1 MSSIKT
7 KKFINNLN
15 LFNIITKN
23 DLNLKNLTIDEYRA
37 LDYNLAETRVCF
49 CGKGDAIVEG
59 GVLIDHIDKI
69 LKGKKISPSMEIF
82 DDHKE
87 NLYNDIFK
95 RSQKYLGTNTENNLI
110 EKADKLAVADFM
122 EDLAK
127 DYKLVKISVE
137 IV

>member
-1 MSSIKT
+1 
-7 KKFINNLN
+7 
-15 LFNIITKN
+15 
-23 DLNLKNLTIDEYRA
+23 
-37 LDYNLAETRVCF
+37 
-49 CGKGDAIVEG
+49 
-59 GVLIDHIDKI
+59 
-69 LKGKKISPSMEIF
+69 MEIF